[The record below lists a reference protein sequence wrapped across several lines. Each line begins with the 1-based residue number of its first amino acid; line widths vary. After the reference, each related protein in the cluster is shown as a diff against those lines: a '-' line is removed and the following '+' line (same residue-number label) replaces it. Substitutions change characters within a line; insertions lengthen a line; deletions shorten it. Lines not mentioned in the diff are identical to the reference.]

1 MTAQTQEI
9 DRHQIALD
17 IEADPAGTYDRIT
30 RSEWGTGLD
39 RWLPRHMH
47 AGMVRYVLLGV
58 RPGSFI
64 QAIIV
69 GDYFEACRR
78 ADDPNR
84 AGLFGYAMFLHNYAP
99 RRMLWQ
105 PGAPDRMDQRRRLA
119 GPSGPGGGAMLTP
132 RQNDCWVFL
141 AKYTE
146 EHGYAPSFEEMA
158 DALNVASKS
167 NIHRLLDALE
177 ERGFIR
183 RLRHRSRAIE
193 VLRMPPRER
202 IKRS

>member
-1 MTAQTQEI
+1 
-9 DRHQIALD
+9 
-17 IEADPAGTYDRIT
+17 
-30 RSEWGTGLD
+30 
-39 RWLPRHMH
+39 
-47 AGMVRYVLLGV
+47 
-58 RPGSFI
+58 
-64 QAIIV
+64 
-69 GDYFEACRR
+69 
-78 ADDPNR
+78 
-84 AGLFGYAMFLHNYAP
+84 
-99 RRMLWQ
+99 
-105 PGAPDRMDQRRRLA
+105 
-119 GPSGPGGGAMLTP
+119 MLTP

-202 IKRS
+202 IKIS